1 MGTSPRGRRSTGAYE
16 EGSGGGGVIY
26 MSIARVAVI
35 QDAKEKTS
43 EVSGGAYR
51 WEGVKTK
58 QNKTKQRTS
67 RDARQGCVRLR
78 KLCT

>member
-43 EVSGGAYR
+43 EVRGGAYR

-58 QNKTKQRTS
+58 
-67 RDARQGCVRLR
+67 
-78 KLCT
+78 

>member
-1 MGTSPRGRRSTGAYE
+1 MDRPSRVTGLIISSSGVFNSWDGVMGTSPRGRRSTGAYE

-58 QNKTKQRTS
+58 
-67 RDARQGCVRLR
+67 
-78 KLCT
+78 